1 MGVLKSKSIGKDQS
15 QSACERMFKWL
26 EKIDKKMWMRRQK
39 IYARYGFDSM
49 KKASLLSNRL
59 RIETITKKVELKG
72 SLEMMESSEW
82 RK

>member
-1 MGVLKSKSIGKDQS
+1 MGVLKSKSIGKDQT
-15 QSACERMFKWL
+15 QSGCDRIFKWL
-26 EKIDKKMWMRRQK
+26 EKIDKKMWLRRQK
-39 IYARYGFDSM
+39 IYVRYGFDNM